1 MFIDRNSIIL
11 YKTSSDSTGL
21 NVGSYL
27 TEAKYA
33 YNKLWDSK
41 SGRNLKGTQTGT
53 LVGIFPKI
61 TLSFRKLTKTELES
75 LTPYLDRANQYI
87 RYYDPRKKS
96 YVKMKTYTGDYE
108 ITNKRIVGSNR
119 KNESFSIS
127 FIAVSKRS

>member
-1 MFIDRNSIIL
+1 MFID
-11 YKTSSDSTGL
+11 TSSIKLFKTASDTTGL
-21 NVGSYL
+21 NISSYL
-27 TEAKYA
+27 VEAKYA

-41 SGRNLKGTQTGT
+41 SGRNLNGKQTGT
-53 LVGIFPKI
+53 LIGIFPKI

-108 ITNKRIVGSNR
+108 ITNKKIVGSNK
-119 KNESFSIS
+119 KNESFNIS
-127 FIAVSKRS
+127 FIAISKRS